1 MMLLRLWI
9 VLIPLAMRTRTSL
22 QASNGV
28 KGDQDKYVYA
38 NDEIDQTDSRG
49 DDHDEGGFANQLD
62 TPRVSMDNHSNH
74 SMPMNMMQMYFHF
87 LGNEPLL
94 FKGWTLDTTS
104 AVVGA
109 CFAFFVVAALYEGL
123 KFLRDWLM
131 TRTRE
136 VLKAKDGDDASMPLL
151 GNSIQINGKKY
162 KRRFCIWSR
171 LQRDIL

>member
-1 MMLLRLWI
+1 MVTNQARCRGI
-9 VLIPLAMRTRTSL
+9 YEFNYDSVIP
-22 QASNGV
+22 
-28 KGDQDKYVYA
+28 
-38 NDEIDQTDSRG
+38 I
-49 DDHDEGGFANQLD
+49 
-62 TPRVSMDNHSNH
+62 
-74 SMPMNMMQMYFHF
+74 
-87 LGNEPLL
+87 
-94 FKGWTLDTTS
+94 

-162 KRRFCIWSR
+162 KR
-171 LQRDIL
+171 